1 MRLLSTKKLNKK
13 MKMALIKNNY
23 SVVEMPMIKTVKINF
38 IWPEILDAII
48 ITSSFALKSIIKH
61 PGFKSLKK
69 YPFFCVGSRTKEK
82 LLELGIKIEACE
94 KSAKNLAIKIGNN
107 YRKKSFN
114 YFCGKQRLKTIENFA
129 LANNIKINISEVYQT
144 NEIHKKINEKFDGI
158 IFFSPSAVRGYASLN
173 TFDSLKVFS
182 WGNTTTKE
190 ITRYCDTC
198 FTSKSPSTES
208 LILLINKTLKKFNA

>member
-13 MKMALIKNNY
+13 MKMAFIKNNF
-23 SVVEMPMIKTVKINF
+23 SVVEIPMIKTVKINF

-82 LLELGIKIEACE
+82 LIELGIKIEACE
-94 KSAKNLAIKIGNN
+94 KSAKNLAIKIGNS

-158 IFFSPSAVRGYASLN
+158 IFFSPSAVRSYVSVNSLEN
-173 TFDSLKVFS
+173 QKVFS
-182 WGNTTTKE
+182 WGQTTGKE
-190 ITRYCDTC
+190 IEKYCDTY
-198 FTSKSPSTES
+198 FTSKSPSIKS
-208 LILLINKTLKKFNA
+208 LICLIKKKIKK

>member
-1 MRLLSTKKLNKK
+1 MRLLSTKKLNEK
-13 MKMALIKNNY
+13 MKMAFIKNNI
-23 SVVEMPMIKTVKINF
+23 SIVEMPMIKTVKINF
-38 IWPEILDAII
+38 IWPEIQDAII
-48 ITSSFALKSIIKH
+48 ITSSFALN

-82 LLELGIKIEACE
+82 LIELGIKIEACE
-94 KSAKNLAIKIGNN
+94 KSAKNLAIKIGDN
-107 YRKKSFN
+107 YPKKSFN

-129 LANNIKINISEVYQT
+129 LVNNIKINISEVYKT

-158 IFFSPSAVRGYASLN
+158 IFFSPSAVRSYVSLN

-182 WGNTTTKE
+182 WGNTTTEE
-190 ITRYCDTC
+190 ITKYCDTC
-198 FTSKSPSTES
+198 FTSKSPSIES